1 MTQGREQ
8 EDMRQRLLESN
19 AIRSRCA
26 AKLVVTHQRYASAL
40 AVARILEAWSLH
52 HADAYTEQ

>member
-19 AIRSRCA
+19 AIRSRGA
-26 AKLVVTHQRYASAL
+26 AKLVTHQRYASAL